1 MLDTPLLMTFRKSI
15 FWLHLIAG
23 LVAGVVILIM
33 SVTGAAL
40 AYEKEVIAWAERDV
54 QRVDVPANAP
64 RLAVADLLAR
74 AKSTHPEAK
83 PTTVVIK
90 RDPTAAVA
98 LGLGRSG
105 NLYANPYTGAIQTPP
120 PTFWRSFMGLMVSW
134 HRYLALS
141 GDNQRFGKAVTGAC
155 NTAFLV
161 LGLTGLYL
169 WWPRTW
175 SARAL
180 KGIATVRFG
189 LSGKARDW
197 NWHNAFGLWFALPLI
212 VLTATAL
219 PISYGWAGQLIAK
232 LNPSTPAPP
241 APPAVVA
248 TPAPGAAA
256 LSTEALLES
265 VYREVPDWKQ
275 VTLNLG
281 GPPVGPGA
289 PAAAPAP
296 RSTVGPAPVSF
307 SIRERSSWPRT
318 ATTTLALDPFTG
330 AVLKHDTFGALPL
343 GNQVRGWTRYL
354 HTGEALGP
362 IGQAVAGVASLVG
375 AVLMWTGFALSY
387 RRFFG
392 GVRAQA
398 TAG

>member
-1 MLDTPLLMTFRKSI
+1 MTFRKSI

-33 SVTGAAL
+33 SLTGAAL
-40 AYEKEVIAWAERDV
+40 AYEKEVVAWAERDV
-54 QRVDVPANAP
+54 QHVAVPADAH
-64 RLAVADLLAR
+64 RLPVADLLAQ
-74 AKSTHPEAK
+74 AKATHPEAK
-83 PTTVVIK
+83 PTSVVIK

-105 NLYANPYTGAIQTPP
+105 NLYANPYTGEIRTPA
-120 PTFWRSFMGLMVSW
+120 PTFWRSFMGIMVSW

-141 GDNQRFGKAVTGAC
+141 GDNQRLGKAVTGAC
-155 NTAFLV
+155 NAAFLV
-161 LGLTGLYL
+161 LGITGLYL

-197 NWHNAFGLWFALPLI
+197 NWHNAFGLWFALPI
-212 VLTATAL
+212 IILTATAL

-232 LNPSTPAPP
+232 LNPSTPTPP
-241 APPAVVA
+241 APPAVVS
-248 TPAPGAAA
+248 TPAQGTTA

-281 GPPVGPGA
+281 GPPAGPGA
-289 PAAAPAP
+289 PAAAAAPAP
-296 RSTVGPAPVSF
+296 RPAGGPAPVSF
-307 SIRERSSWPRT
+307 SVRERSGWPRT
-318 ATTTLALDPFTG
+318 ATATLALDPFTG
-330 AVLKHDTFGALPL
+330 AVLKHDTFGAQPL

-362 IGQAVAGVASLVG
+362 IGQGVAGIASLAG
-375 AVLMWTGFALSY
+375 ALLMWTGFALSY

-392 GVRAQA
+392 RLR
-398 TAG
+398 TPIPAG